1 MARTTDLIAD
11 ITSGS
16 GAALTGVLTYDS
28 KSYDEIV
35 VWFVG
40 VGAAAPTGCTVTPVA
55 HDGTSLPAVSVTVA
69 IGGKSPAVFG
79 AVPASGVT
87 NAVAL
92 GPVSPKF
99 TFAGTGG
106 AASTVRAIVWGI
118 RYGFGAN

>member
-1 MARTTDLIAD
+1 MARTTDTFD
-11 ITSGS
+11 DRTSGS
-16 GAALTGVLTYDS
+16 GAALASVPTFSTKD
-28 KSYDEIV
+28 YDEVV

-40 VGAAAPTGCTVTPVA
+40 AGAAAPTGCTVTPVA
-55 HDGTSLPAVSVTVA
+55 ADGTALPAVAVTVA

-92 GPVSPKF
+92 GPVPPQF

-106 AASTVRAIVWGI
+106 AASTVRVICHGV
-118 RYGFGAN
+118 RYRFGAN